1 MHLKAC
7 CPDSTRL
14 DNDIAPPTPVKSYHN
29 HQENNNNQQSNK
41 QQIQDN

>member
-14 DNDIAPPTPVKSYHN
+14 DNDIAPPTVKSYHN
-29 HQENNNNQQSNK
+29 HQENNHNQQSNK